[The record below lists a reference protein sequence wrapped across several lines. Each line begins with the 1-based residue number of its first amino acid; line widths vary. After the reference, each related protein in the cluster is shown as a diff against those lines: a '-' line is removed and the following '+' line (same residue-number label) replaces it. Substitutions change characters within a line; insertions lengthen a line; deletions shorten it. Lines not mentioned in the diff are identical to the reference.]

1 MNTMAVAAAAFFVLL
16 LASRHWQQRTSKDLG
31 FMSQKWL
38 AEYNAQHP

>member
-1 MNTMAVAAAAFFVLL
+1 MAVAGAALFALL
-16 LASRHWQQRTSKDLG
+16 LASRQWHHHLRSKDLG